1 MKKIF
6 FVLISLLLLSFNTC
20 DDNPVN
26 GDDVKPGRRDYVW
39 ELDSLQ
45 KISPNDYSELWG
57 TSMDNL
63 WLATD
68 SYDLDK
74 NLLHFDGQKWSKV
87 ATIPNPVQAW
97 SLFGIN
103 KKDAWIG
110 GINAD
115 FWKFKGQTFQL
126 FNQYPLPNFLITY
139 VSDIWGDS
147 PSNYFS
153 CGSVL
158 SEDQNHLYAY
168 MMKFDSN
175 EWKYIV
181 MPGREESFIKI
192 MGGKNLNSDLLI
204 LSYYDNRTGDD
215 VYRLYRFHSGNF
227 QLIFDNSGYPN
238 DLPWFEKLGDELFIC
253 FNKKIYSLNNIQIKM
268 IRDLSNTNI
277 KHSKFFGRSL
287 SDIFFTA
294 EDDIAHYN
302 GSDVETIYS
311 FPNFKGI
318 VKMVLFDNGIAILL
332 TNRSSFCVLRGK
344 LE

>member
-1 MKKIF
+1 MIIANYGEPQWTTYGWQ
-6 FVLISLLLLSFNTC
+6 LIVMIWIRTFSILM
-20 DDNPVN
+20 
-26 GDDVKPGRRDYVW
+26 VKSGVK
-39 ELDSLQ
+39 LQ
-45 KISPNDYSELWG
+45 LYQI
-57 TSMDNL
+57 
-63 WLATD
+63 
-68 SYDLDK
+68 
-74 NLLHFDGQKWSKV
+74 
-87 ATIPNPVQAW
+87 
-97 SLFGIN
+97 LFKHGHY
-103 KKDAWIG
+103 
-110 GINAD
+110 
-115 FWKFKGQTFQL
+115 L
-126 FNQYPLPNFLITY
+126 ELITY

-268 IRDLSNTNI
+268 IRDLRNTNI

-318 VKMVLFDNGIAILL
+318 VTF
-332 TNRSSFCVLRGK
+332 
-344 LE
+344 